1 MKLLAASSFLILTSS
16 ICTSAADEQRP
27 RHRRT
32 KGNKGN
38 KSDKEHPQCETIILN
53 YAAYFN
59 GSPCGN
65 EDVDD
70 NIKNTIGS
78 TEWRGIY
85 GPRITD
91 EYFTS
96 PIGIQF
102 WSEQSV
108 FNNDYPGSESEVEVA
123 YPNPQEGWPGF
134 YKLSAG
140 FLLDPTGD
148 IDANSTIYRSSIYY
162 QEYSFEND
170 KNADKYSSIMK
181 SPITGGTGRYAC
193 ANGELSFSKPEV
205 FGPNGNEPKDR
216 CSVVEYKLRVCNTC
230 PDPDEWHDDDM

>member
-16 ICTSAADEQRP
+16 ICTSTADEYTSSRP

-53 YAAYFN
+53 YAAYIN

-65 EDVDD
+65 EDMDVE
-70 NIKNTIGS
+70 IKNTIGS
-78 TEWRGIY
+78 TEWRSIY

-108 FNNDYPGSESEVEVA
+108 FNNDYPGSEVA
-123 YPNPQEGWPGF
+123 YPNPQEGWPGK

-148 IDANSTIYRSSIYY
+148 INVNSTLYRSSIYY
-162 QEYSFEND
+162 QEYNFYND
-170 KNADKYSSIMK
+170 MNWDDYTNVMK
-181 SPITGGTGRYAC
+181 LPIVGGTGRYAC
-193 ANGELSFSKPEV
+193 ANGELSASSSNV
-205 FGPNGNEPKDR
+205 NTPNGD
-216 CSVVEYKLRVCNTC
+216 CFFTEYKLRVCNTC
-230 PDPDEWHDDDM
+230 PDPDIDYDDDM